1 MKRILITA
9 ATAFLG
15 ITMLAGCG
23 SQPAPAEPFEPQ
35 RKEEVEGSFFTEGMI
50 QWEKNS
56 TVTLVQKE
64 KDGEWIKEDTK
75 VAEWKI
81 SPDCILDDTVWIIE
95 SDDASSLYSKLG
107 SSFKNKKATVR
118 MLFGKVG
125 EIKDSTVGQKEDGTP
140 RLEFNSNATCD
151 LIFEC
156 EGNKLLFEGA
166 KFNGGYVY
174 EDGTAELKIDYGQGE
189 GLLSVPSNIRKG
201 DMDNFKNFLP
211 SETDKIKQA
220 SDNYISL
227 VPFDNLPTFK
237 ATSSNVKDGVWDDKI
252 TNTKHGENISPELS
266 WEAVEGASQYV
277 VIMIDAQ
284 WLHMDVFTTETSIAE
299 GAIGRGEKGA
309 QYVGPYPPSGTHTY
323 SVFIFALKDDF
334 EKANLYFD
342 SGLNS
347 LEKIFKGLDSDKNG
361 NTGNVI
367 AYARLDGN
375 YTHKD

>member
-1 MKRILITA
+1 MKRTLLTA
-9 ATAFLG
+9 AVG
-15 ITMLAGCG
+15 ILAIAMLAGCG
-23 SQPAPAEPFEPQ
+23 EQPAPTSAFEPQ
-35 RKEEVEGSFFTEGMI
+35 RKEEIEYVYFSEGI
-50 QWEKNS
+50 LQWQKEYTN
-56 TVTLVQKE
+56 TLVQKE
-64 KDGEWIKEDTK
+64 ADGEWIKEDRK
-75 VAEWKI
+75 IDEWKI
-81 SPDCILDDTVWIIE
+81 TKDCILDDTVWIVE
-95 SDDASSLYSKLG
+95 SDDASSLYSGLG
-107 SSFKNKKATVR
+107 SSFKNKKAEIR
-118 MLFGKVG
+118 IHFGKVG
-125 EIKDSTVGQKEDGTP
+125 DITNSSVGKAEDGQE
-140 RLEFNSNATCD
+140 RLEFAAAGNCD
-151 LIFEC
+151 VIFDC
-156 EGNKLLFEGA
+156 EGNRLLFEGA
-166 KFNGGYVY
+166 KFNGGYAY
-174 EDGTAELKIDYGQGE
+174 DDGSAQLKIDYGQGE
-189 GLLSVPSNIRKG
+189 GLLSVPQNVRKG
-201 DMDNFKNFLP
+201 DIDNFNNFLP
-211 SETDKIKQA
+211 SETDLIKAA

-237 ATSSNVKDGVWDDKI
+237 ATSTNVKDGVWDDKI

-266 WEAVEGASQYV
+266 WVAVEGATQYV
-277 VIMIDAQ
+277 VIMIDGQ